1 MRSRDFLRLLLVFG
15 STVGLAALAEFAGR
29 HAKVPDWV
37 FFVLC
42 LGVPYWGYCM
52 TALLIP
58 GVQRLIVWQRHLVA
72 QITGVILTG
81 LTFVVL
87 SIWAL
92 FMSADKM

>member
-1 MRSRDFLRLLLVFG
+1 MRSLDFFRLLLVFG
-15 STVGLAALAEFAGR
+15 SMVGLAALAEFADR
-29 HAKVPDWV
+29 HTEVPDWMLV
-37 FFVLC
+37 VLC
-42 LGVPYWGYCM
+42 LGVPYCGYCM

-58 GVQRLIVWQRHLVA
+58 RVQRLVVWQRHFVA
-72 QITGVILTG
+72 QVIGVILTG